1 MRQSSS
7 QSLPRR
13 TTPTRPYADRVRS
26 TLVSNTLCEVRVD
39 GELRFLIEG
48 DDQWPAQ
55 WQLFA
60 VVGGVRAGARLT
72 LESDYHDVVEKLER
86 GCFWMPAADVVQAP
100 RSAGRSSSVTR
111 YPLPQYLS
119 E

>member
-1 MRQSSS
+1 MHQSP
-7 QSLPRR
+7 QSLPNRVAR
-13 TTPTRPYADRVRS
+13 TSPYASRVRS
-26 TLVSNTLCEVRVD
+26 TRVSDSLYEVRVD
-39 GELRFLIEG
+39 GVLRFLIEG

-60 VVGGVRAGARLT
+60 VVDGVRAGGCLA
-72 LESDYHDVVEKLER
+72 LESEHFDVLEQLER
-86 GCFWMPAADVVQAP
+86 GCFWLPAADIVTAP
-100 RSAGRSSSVTR
+100 RPTGRSSSVTR

>member
-1 MRQSSS
+1 MRQSV
-7 QSLPRR
+7 QPPPFRV
-13 TTPTRPYADRVRS
+13 TRSPYAARVRS
-26 TLVSNTLCEVRVD
+26 TRVAETKYEVRID

-60 VVGGVRAGARLT
+60 VVGGVRVGAYLT
-72 LESDYHDVVEKLER
+72 LESEHFDVLEQLER
-86 GCFWMPAADVVQAP
+86 GCFWLPDAEVVPAP
-100 RSAGRSSSVTR
+100 RSTGRSSRVTR

>member
-1 MRQSSS
+1 MRQSA

-13 TTPTRPYADRVRS
+13 DARTTPYAARVRS
-26 TLVSNTLCEVRVD
+26 THVSEMVYEVRVD

-60 VVGGVRAGARLT
+60 VVDGVRAGACLA
-72 LESDYHDVVEKLER
+72 LESEHFDVLEQLER
-86 GCFWMPAADVVQAP
+86 GCFWVPAADVVPAP
-100 RSAGRSSSVTR
+100 RSTGRSSSVTR